1 MARLCKDGYLIQSLR
16 NSDFDCYSA
25 YGEVI
30 DNSIQANAKNI
41 HIEFETIS
49 RGVGRNQKEVINKMI
64 FFDDGIGM
72 SPDILENCLTLGYSS
87 RYNDRSGIGRF
98 GVGATL
104 AALHECTDINVY
116 SKSINSDWHN
126 VSVEVAQK
134 NGNPDPEN
142 QKDISE
148 PNKIQLPQEYKS
160 FNKYE
165 TGTIV
170 VWSNHDRNELN
181 GSDVIE
187 ETKVWIGRT
196 FRKFI
201 WKGIKIFVNGEEI
214 KAIDPLYVT
223 TEKTNFPADPKA
235 YEYETS
241 KISWPVHESGN
252 FDEAE
257 KEIQIRTSLLPKELR
272 KKRGSG
278 GSKESQQRHIDENE
292 GISIIR
298 NDREVFYGIPANWPK
313 GGVNFGGNTEYNRWW
328 GCEISFNACHDTSFT
343 VKNIKRGAQPVI
355 ELRRAINDRIK
366 GIVKQ
371 CIEQVQDDWSE
382 NDRIEV
388 ENQQNN
394 TQTFTGHE
402 TAENVAK
409 NTATEANQLTKGRD
423 KNELIKDAA
432 DKLLTDKQKQIRAEW
447 ESKFEAQPFTI
458 IDGDWRGTEFVQVN
472 HTATGAVLKYNIRH
486 NFHKEI
492 IKLQTIIEESI
503 DHSETKKAAKDLK
516 ALIDL
521 LLISYC
527 KSELSFD
534 NTAEMSPED
543 LVEDLRM
550 NWGRFLERYIKKL
563 NG

>member
-30 DNSIQANAKNI
+30 DNSIQANSKNI

-64 FFDDGIGM
+64 FSDDGMGM

-126 VSVEVAQK
+126 VNVEVAQK

-170 VWSNHDRNELN
+170 VWANHDRNELN

-187 ETKVWIGRT
+187 EAKVWIGRT

-278 GSKESQQRHIDENE
+278 GNKESQQRHIDRNE

-355 ELRRAINDRIK
+355 ELRRAINDKIK

-382 NDRIEV
+382 NDRIEI

-409 NTATEANQLTKGRD
+409 NTATEANQLTKGKD

-472 HTATGAVLKYNIRH
+472 HTSTGAVLKYNIRH

-503 DHSETKKAAKDLK
+503 DHSKTKKAAKDLK

-534 NTAEMSPED
+534 NSVEMSPED